1 MRAGTSMPGFSD
13 MGISHSSSVMRLT
26 VMSVLRF
33 MSKMKGLVSL
43 TGNHVS
49 SYIEHHT
56 DLPATACLLEFVE
69 VLRDPLHIGMEFLC
83 LLVHQRADQTCTQ
96 QPNLPVLCQSER
108 CLPEDHSGG
117 VLPVDHFRQPI
128 EQQIREVHRPLF
140 NRALPFSRHCSRI

>member
-69 VLRDPLHIGMEFLC
+69 VLRDPLHISRVFLC
-83 LLVHQRADQTCTQ
+83 RLAPRRADQTRTQ
-96 QPNLPVLCQSER
+96 QPTLPVLCQSER
-108 CLPEDHSGG
+108 CLPEAHPGG
-117 VLPVDHFRQPI
+117 VLPVHHFQKKI
-128 EQQIREVHRPLF
+128 KKKIQSEEHTSELQLHV
-140 NRALPFSRHCSRI
+140 